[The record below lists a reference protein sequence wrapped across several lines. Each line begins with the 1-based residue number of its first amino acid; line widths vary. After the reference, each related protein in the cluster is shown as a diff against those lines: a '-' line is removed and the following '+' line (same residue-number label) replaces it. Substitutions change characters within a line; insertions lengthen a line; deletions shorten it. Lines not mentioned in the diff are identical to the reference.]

1 MLYCFNKCDFV
12 CYIFKTYICPI
23 PNDYPVELP
32 LRPTIELNEFLR
44 VISKAE
50 LAEIVSAVEKA
61 LAETYES
68 IGTGPFIPQFRSI
81 YSSCLFPNI
90 WGQLEA
96 LARTNPAW
104 EVKKNRMTF
113 ILVKRGVC
121 QFHFYKGRH
130 NASFKPTSKRQTAIV
145 QGELYGDLENLP
157 SIIFQH
163 FSDRANS
170 QLLGFHAL
178 FFERGKLQVDYN
190 VGRQTADEQQ
200 GVKFDITVNSP
211 IHHGE
216 PAEKLGVRFR
226 PKKKSQ
232 PAAEVKKQQGG

>member
-1 MLYCFNKCDFV
+1 V
-12 CYIFKTYICPI
+12 Q
-23 PNDYPVELP
+23 LP

-50 LAEIVSAVEKA
+50 LKEIVSAVEKA
-61 LAETYES
+61 LADTYEK
-68 IGTGPFIPQFRSI
+68 IGTDPFIPQFRSI
-81 YSSCLFPNI
+81 YSSCLLPNI

-96 LARTNPAW
+96 LAQTNPDW

-121 QFHFYKGRH
+121 QFHFYKGRQGG
-130 NASFKPTSKRQTAIV
+130 SFKPTSKRQKAIV

-157 SIIFQH
+157 SIILQH

-190 VGRQTADEQQ
+190 VERQMADEQQ
-200 GVKFDITVNSP
+200 GVKFDIP
-211 IHHGE
+211 INVPVHHGE
-216 PAEKLGVRFR
+216 STEKLGVRFR
-226 PKKKSQ
+226 PKKKAQ
-232 PAAEVKKQQGG
+232 PAAEVKKQRGG